1 MRGVNVDELTVA
13 VTIKGKQYY
22 FYGDALTSPEQQ
34 AIIFLKKKD
43 EEKEIF

>member
-1 MRGVNVDELTVA
+1 MDELTVT
-13 VTIKGKQYY
+13 VTIKGKPYY
-22 FYGDALTSPEQQ
+22 FHGDDLTSPEQQ